1 MAKTSAASAGKPA
14 AKNGKIRSSNVRPV
28 GGDATGNVLGSQPH
42 DANDR
47 YFVEQFI
54 PYLLNQTATLFN
66 QKFKRDLKSRDMS
79 VLQWRVLAVLKSAP
93 EASLTVISR
102 QAAIDQPTLSRLVDQ
117 MVERQLLKRSQST
130 ADARFLA
137 ITLTAEGD
145 RLFDELW
152 PLAWKHYQRGMH
164 ELSEEEAATLV
175 GLLQKVLSSL
185 RTF

>member
-14 AKNGKIRSSNVRPV
+14 AKNRKTSKNAKPA
-28 GGDATGNVLGSQPH
+28 GGDAAGSVPGSQPH

-79 VLQWRVLAVLKSAP
+79 VLQWRVLAVLKGAP
-93 EASLTVISR
+93 EASLTVIS
-102 QAAIDQPTLSRLVDQ
+102 QEAAIDQPTLSRLVDQ

-137 ITLTAEGD
+137 ISLTPEGEQ
-145 RLFDELW
+145 LFDDLW

-164 ELSEEEAATLV
+164 ELSEDETTTLV

>member
-1 MAKTSAASAGKPA
+1 MAKTSAVSAGKPVGKSGRN
-14 AKNGKIRSSNVRPV
+14 AKPRSGNSA
-28 GGDATGNVLGSQPH
+28 GGVLGSQPH

-79 VLQWRVLAVLKSAP
+79 VLQWRVLAVLKGAP
-93 EASLTVISR
+93 ELSLTVISQ

-117 MVERQLLKRSQST
+117 MVERKLLERSQSA
-130 ADARFLA
+130 ADARYLA
-137 ITLTAEGD
+137 ITLTAEGE

-164 ELSEEEAATLV
+164 ELSEEEAAALT
-175 GLLQKVLSSL
+175 GLLRKVLSSL

>member
-14 AKNGKIRSSNVRPV
+14 ARNGKSTQRARSASGSGAGSAP
-28 GGDATGNVLGSQPH
+28 ASQPH

-79 VLQWRVLAVLKSAP
+79 VLQWRVLAVLKGAP
-93 EASLTVISR
+93 EASLTVISQ

-117 MVERQLLKRSQST
+117 MVERQLLTRSQST

-137 ITLTAEGD
+137 ITLTAEGEA
-145 RLFDELW
+145 LFDELW

-164 ELSEEEAATLV
+164 ELSEDEAATLV
-175 GLLQKVLSSL
+175 GLLRKVLSSL
-185 RTF
+185 RAF